1 MQGKPQAGLC
11 FPYASHMAA
20 IQFLKTSWMPVDFTL
35 NSHYTVLGVSAYAS
49 VFFNFPVV
57 FLKGTL
63 LLRVPFTIF

>member
-1 MQGKPQAGLC
+1 MYSLRLPNDC
-11 FPYASHMAA
+11 YTV
-20 IQFLKTSWMPVDFTL
+20 LKIGQTLVDFTL
-35 NSHYTVLGVSAYAS
+35 NSHYTVDRVSAYAS